1 MCLRGVKLKTD
12 LSCVT
17 LSPGPGSEPAVEVL
31 ARHDEVDGSVDVDG
45 VETPEKRQTR
55 DSTE

>member
-1 MCLRGVKLKTD
+1 MKTD